1 MDSLTIF
8 SHPDDSAF
16 AALPKA
22 AARLSL
28 SIVRSARY
36 MSDELAAKLASM
48 LSADTLWTL
57 CLILAAWA
65 IATIIGGP
73 IAVAVDGFLILYG
86 LYSLY
91 EQLSAT
97 WSGLAAWAKS
107 AYDATDDDSL
117 EKAARLFAKAAAEG
131 SLDLLAV
138 ILTHKVFVKAQ
149 TTLRKRFPT
158 PRWLKDEVVSA
169 EAERS
174 NRKNKGD
181 KPGRQETPKSGDGE
195 EAPPARRIQD
205 PVDRALNLA
214 RGAGAGDLAQ
224 GGSVLTSLLVGGVVV
239 IGIGAVAAV
248 AATGGKNGK
257 KRG

>member
-8 SHPDDSAF
+8 SHPEDTAF

-28 SIVRSARY
+28 SIIRSARY

-57 CLILAAWA
+57 CLILAAWV

-73 IAVAVDGFLILYG
+73 IAIAVDGFLILYG

-97 WSGLAAWAKS
+97 WNGLAAWAKS
-107 AYDATDDDSL
+107 AYDAIDDDSL

-174 NRKNKGD
+174 SRKNKGK

-195 EAPPARRIQD
+195 EPPARRIQD

-248 AATGGKNGK
+248 AAIGGQNGK